1 MRAVIRFTNGYG
13 ETEYWN
19 GIDFCKS
26 IDDAEVYD
34 KDEAESI
41 IHRYKNSPF
50 SQPIWI
56 SAVVRKI
63 SLVETEL

>member
-1 MRAVIRFTNGYG
+1 MRTIIKFINGYG
-13 ETEYWN
+13 EVEYWN
-19 GIDFCKS
+19 GFTFCKN

-41 IHRYKNSPF
+41 VNRYKNSLF
-50 SQPIWI
+50 TVPIWKT
-56 SAVVRKI
+56 AVVRKI

>member
-1 MRAVIRFTNGYG
+1 MRAVIRFINGHG
-13 ETEYWN
+13 QTEYWS
-19 GIDFCKS
+19 GLTFCKS